1 MCFGKV
7 AGAPLVPF
15 EYREWDELWVE
26 EEEED
31 EEAVDP
37 VVVFEVSNVVDGSH
51 QIFDV
56 IVSPAEFVVVRVVRG
71 SS

>member
-1 MCFGKV
+1 M
-7 AGAPLVPF
+7 
-15 EYREWDELWVE
+15 E
-26 EEEED
+26 EEEE